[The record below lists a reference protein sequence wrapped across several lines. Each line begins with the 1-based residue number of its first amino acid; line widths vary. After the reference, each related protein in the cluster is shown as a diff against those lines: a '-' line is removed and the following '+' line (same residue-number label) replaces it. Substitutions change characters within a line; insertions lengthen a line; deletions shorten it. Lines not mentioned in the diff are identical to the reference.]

1 MKFFLSILTVFAL
14 LTSVYAQTAQKAA
27 AQAPEKTG
35 SDYEFFS
42 LAFFP
47 GVSTSPDYVDVYGV
61 RLGAPVSFG
70 DHSFVAGAELAVL
83 AAMTSGIYGLQS
95 AGLFVTADRVEG
107 VQFSIVNN
115 AKMVYGLQLGLV
127 NLSEDAA
134 FQIGLVNYIKNSK
147 VPFLPI
153 LNVCF

>member
-1 MKFFLSILTVFAL
+1 MKFFLSILTAFAL
-14 LTSVYAQTAQKAA
+14 LAVAH
-27 AQAPEKTG
+27 AQAPRKAQAQAAPQTS

-47 GVSTSPDYVDVYGV
+47 GVSTSPDYVNVYGV

-70 DHSFVAGAELAVL
+70 DHSFVAE
-83 AAMTSGIYGLQS
+83 IYGLQA
-95 AGLFVTADRVEG
+95 AGFFVTANKVEG
-107 VQFSIVNN
+107 IQFSIVNN
-115 AKMVYGLQLGLV
+115 AKKVYGLQLGLI

-134 FQIGLVNYIKNSK
+134 FQIGLINYIKNSK

-153 LNVCF
+153 INICF